1 MAQQSSLVL
10 DIDAS
15 ALQPILQ
22 ELMYLDRTLYD
33 ATLKGLRDASK
44 PLVQKVKLGFP
55 TKTLEGLMTRHTN
68 TPKLQKIKRSDP
80 YPVYNIGAVKRG
92 VTAVA
97 GGRKRTEKTTFPVL
111 RIRQKQGGA
120 MIYDMAQ
127 NDNTGQTL
135 SRNLK
140 KRHGNDASRTMYPV
154 IRANIKS
161 VEKDLDRELKKAE
174 KMVTDRILAT
184 GGRSQYK
191 ASSARAKAQS
201 RTSLGKFGSV
211 LR

>member
-10 DIDAS
+10 DIDAT
-15 ALQPILQ
+15 AIQPILQ
-22 ELMYLDRTLYD
+22 ELMYLDRTLYN

-44 PLVQKVKLGFP
+44 PLVMKVKAGFP
-55 TKTLEGLMTRHTN
+55 TKTLSGLMKQHKN
-68 TPKLQKIKRSDP
+68 TPSLQTIKRSQD
-80 YPVYNIGAVKRG
+80 YPVYNIKSVRASVS
-92 VTAVA
+92 AVA
-97 GGRKRTEKTTFPVL
+97 GGRKRTERTTFPVL

-127 NDNTGQTL
+127 NDATGETL

-140 KRHGNDASRTMYPV
+140 TKHGDASRTMYPV
-154 IRANIKS
+154 VRRNIKS
-161 VEKDLDRELKKAE
+161 IEKDLDAELKKAE
-174 KMVTDRILAT
+174 KMVSDRLVAS
-184 GGRSQYK
+184 GGKSQYK
-191 ASSARAKAQS
+191 ASSGRAKSQS

>member
-44 PLVQKVKLGFP
+44 PLVMKVKASFP
-55 TKTLEGLMTRHTN
+55 TKTLSGLMTRHKN
-68 TPKLQKIKRSDP
+68 TPSLQTIKRSQD
-80 YPVYNIGAVKRG
+80 YPVYNIKSVRASVS
-92 VTAVA
+92 AVA
-97 GGRKRTEKTTFPVL
+97 GGRKRTENTTFPVL

-127 NDNTGQTL
+127 NDATGETL
-135 SRNLK
+135 SRNL
-140 KRHGNDASRTMYPV
+140 RRMHGDASRTMYPV
-154 IRANIKS
+154 VRANIKS
-161 VEKDLDRELKKAE
+161 IEKDLDAELKKAE

>member
-22 ELMYLDRTLYD
+22 ELMYLDRTLYN

-55 TKTLEGLMTRHTN
+55 TKTLSGLMKQHKN
-68 TPKLQKIKRSDP
+68 TPSLQTIKRSQD
-80 YPVYNIGAVKRG
+80 YPVYNIKSVRASVS
-92 VTAVA
+92 AVA

-127 NDNTGQTL
+127 NDADGETL
-135 SRNLK
+135 SRNLRK
-140 KRHGNDASRTMYPV
+140 MHGNASRTMYPV
-154 IRANIKS
+154 VRANIKS
-161 VEKDLDRELKKAE
+161 IEKDLDAELKKAE
-174 KMVTDRILAT
+174 KMVSDRLLAT

-191 ASSARAKAQS
+191 ASSARAKLQS
-201 RTSLGKFGSV
+201 RNALGKFGSV

>member
-22 ELMYLDRTLYD
+22 ELRYLDRTLYD

-55 TKTLEGLMTRHTN
+55 TKTLSGLMTRHKN
-68 TPKLQKIKRSDP
+68 TPSLQTIKRSQD
-80 YPVYNIGAVKRG
+80 YPVYNIKSVRASVS
-92 VTAVA
+92 AVA
-97 GGRKRTEKTTFPVL
+97 GGHKRTEKTTFPVL

-127 NDNTGQTL
+127 NDATGETL
-135 SRNLK
+135 SRNL
-140 KRHGNDASRTMYPV
+140 RRMHGNASRTMYPV

-161 VEKDLDRELKKAE
+161 IEKDLNAVLNEAE

>member
-10 DIDAS
+10 DIDAT
-15 ALQPILQ
+15 AIQPILQ
-22 ELMYLDRTLYD
+22 ELMYLDRTLYN

-44 PLVQKVKLGFP
+44 PLVMKVKAGFP
-55 TKTLEGLMTRHTN
+55 TKTLSGLMKQHKN
-68 TPKLQKIKRSDP
+68 TPSLQTIKRSQD
-80 YPVYNIGAVKRG
+80 YPVYNIKSVRASVS
-92 VTAVA
+92 AVA
-97 GGRKRTEKTTFPVL
+97 GGRKRTENTTFPVL

-127 NDNTGQTL
+127 NNASGQTL

-140 KRHGNDASRTMYPV
+140 TKHGDASRTMYPV
-154 IRANIKS
+154 VRANIKS
-161 VEKDLDRELKKAE
+161 IEKDLDAELKKAE
-174 KMVTDRILAT
+174 KMVSDRLVAS

-191 ASSARAKAQS
+191 ASSGRAKAQS